1 LNKNQLLELFL
12 EKKRSRSGKISNPN
26 EDLFAKIINIH
37 FENNFKDNQFSKDM
51 IFVPVTLNYDRIHE
65 GETFPLELLGE
76 AAPKN
81 QLITTLKKFT
91 FLVANLGK
99 VNIKYG

>member
-1 LNKNQLLELFL
+1 
-12 EKKRSRSGKISNPN
+12 
-26 EDLFAKIINIH
+26 
-37 FENNFKDNQFSKDM
+37 M
-51 IFVPVTLNYDRIHE
+51 VFVPVTLNYDRIHE

-76 AAPKN
+76 AVPKN